1 MKLETKVGNRIDSDS
16 GYDNLKL
23 AQDLVTIAEKHYT
36 KQLLIPRVSNS
47 HLWLN
52 DTKYAWIKEIVDKKV
67 FKVNLGD
74 GIEILTYEELRYRFD
89 NLTKKEQDYLNKNAR
104 KCTNITDINL
114 DISNVTSYKD
124 VFNAP

>member
-1 MKLETKVGNRIDSDS
+1 ME
-16 GYDNLKL
+16 NLKRIL
-23 AQDLVTIAEKHYT
+23 EDFY
-36 KQLLIPRVSNS
+36 
-47 HLWLN
+47 
-52 DTKYAWIKEIVDKKV
+52 KELQEWGKAATVDKKV

-74 GIEILTYEELRYRFD
+74 GIKILTCEELRYRFD
-89 NLTKKEQDYLNKNAR
+89 NLTQKEQDYLNKNAR